1 MLIYADEKDIDAH
14 VLSALNK
21 RSIVFDGR
29 VIVEST
35 YRTTDR
41 DIYAAG
47 PLAMFSRRFGPS
59 QDFDIYN
66 AQEVGDCLSET
77 ILGVLGIDEFAQFA
91 ETEEADRTVVSR
103 NNPLAAALGY
113 EQQQQDADEEADNN
127 GPVKRPRVLPRYTH
141 NTHRRVTL
149 PTGHTFYCCQTVD
162 YPEVASQCERLHS
175 YSLDLINGGDGTKP
189 VPIYPPVGER
199 AHDVPIGAN
208 PFGPEP
214 TSYISLAL
222 APSGRIERLVYVGT
236 DTRELAHLCS
246 IVGTF
251 ESAFNLRYNFHATRD
266 DEGRPA
272 LDMQRFLRMPQSRVQ
287 FHGSYR
293 DVVASIFETLATH
306 PTVAAAMAEVL
317 EAIQY
322 EEAMR
327 AEQMGAR
334 GPASAAA
341 ATATDGEGA
350 SGTTDAGVDSVN
362 ATDGVTPGAV
372 GSGAQAGAAI
382 PTGPVYAPEDI
393 RQRVLARLTADPAVR
408 RIIELAMVKFLHG
421 QKMFEPQLHYLPDV
435 RAFV

>member
-1 MLIYADEKDIDAH
+1 
-14 VLSALNK
+14 
-21 RSIVFDGR
+21 
-29 VIVEST
+29 
-35 YRTTDR
+35 
-41 DIYAAG
+41 
-47 PLAMFSRRFGPS
+47 
-59 QDFDIYN
+59 
-66 AQEVGDCLSET
+66 
-77 ILGVLGIDEFAQFA
+77 
-91 ETEEADRTVVSR
+91 
-103 NNPLAAALGY
+103 
-113 EQQQQDADEEADNN
+113 
-127 GPVKRPRVLPRYTH
+127 
-141 NTHRRVTL
+141 
-149 PTGHTFYCCQTVD
+149 
-162 YPEVASQCERLHS
+162 
-175 YSLDLINGGDGTKP
+175 
-189 VPIYPPVGER
+189 
-199 AHDVPIGAN
+199 
-208 PFGPEP
+208 
-214 TSYISLAL
+214 
-222 APSGRIERLVYVGT
+222 
-236 DTRELAHLCS
+236 
-246 IVGTF
+246 
-251 ESAFNLRYNFHATRD
+251 
-266 DEGRPA
+266 
-272 LDMQRFLRMPQSRVQ
+272 MPQSRVQ

-341 ATATDGEGA
+341 VTATDGEGA
-350 SGTTDAGVDSVN
+350 SGATDAGVDSVN